1 MIVIISEK
9 RQDARRI
16 AAALGTITIYNATY
30 TYEDLEDEK
39 KERIIDQYQRKNESL
54 EVAIGKTKALV
65 VWTDGHIDKTLS
77 AKEYSN
83 SYEIWNLSTYPM
95 LPEELKV
102 KVDEGKIESFKK
114 IKNILSQSDVEEVI
128 NAFDDDIEGTLIFH
142 ELYRLSECT
151 KPWTK
156 VKLNSLSSKDIRRAF
171 RERRPGA
178 EFTNEIEAGKTRRY
192 LDYLYGINLTV
203 ASTVKFSSDKK
214 MISHLEE
221 GDSQVLP
228 IGRVQIPVLTEVVR
242 QDALLETHVQT
253 NLYNAE
259 FQVTNGEVT
268 FTMKYDKG
276 REKIDRRDTLTELAE
291 GIVGEEIEITQNE
304 EMIEKESPL
313 LHNLSSLTFYLNGKY
328 GYSAK
333 FIMDLCQN
341 LKSKG
346 FISYPRT
353 TSRFLPESME
363 QDFLQ
368 ALKSIPMTSSI
379 AQLLKESV
387 AEKRSP
393 LNRRIFND
401 DLVDAHHA
409 IITTTNKKRAD
420 QYLTLSKEEQNVY
433 EAIVKRMIQSIAP
446 DSVKK
451 KHMILSSADGVP
463 LKNLIT
469 FVVNDGY
476 RLLESANVITGERL
490 NITEER
496 KPTEEEESET
506 TVEELLEEMEPENIS
521 DYEKL
526 IFRNHGTSIEIEKDK
541 KIIESLER
549 NQNFKVLSYRIVPYK
564 TAKPARHTDG
574 TLIEY
579 MKKAGGIKGENN
591 PMKFK
596 EKGLGTPATRS
607 TIIENLVQSGY
618 IERIGKKTLKSTAKG
633 RRMIELIT
641 NEKLKSEILT
651 REMEDSIELI
661 KNGDISSE
669 SVKERIRTEVKDE
682 FTAIKDTVVQI
693 KMIGYCPN
701 CNQPVIESVNRYV
714 CKGKSE
720 NKCSFS
726 IAKKISIKDNNKQFD
741 YWFKKDTI
749 KKVLLNAE
757 HTDTEKGIHF
767 YLKENDK
774 GDLYLSWQT
783 AKQPNII

>member
-16 AAALGTITIYNATY
+16 AAALGTIAIYNRTY
-30 TYEDLEDEK
+30 TYEDLEDEN
-39 KERIIDQYQRKNESL
+39 KERIIDQYQRKNEHM
-54 EVAIGKTKALV
+54 EVTIGKTKALIA
-65 VWTDGHIDKTLS
+65 WTDGHIDKALS

-83 SYEIWNLSTYPM
+83 AYEIWNLSTYPM
-95 LPEELKV
+95 LPEELRV
-102 KVDEGKIESFKK
+102 KVDEGKIESFRK
-114 IKNILSQSDVEEVI
+114 IKSILNRQDVEEVI

-142 ELYRLSECT
+142 ELYSLAECR

-156 VKLNSLSSKDIRRAF
+156 VKLNSLSSKDIRKAF
-171 RERRPGA
+171 REKRPGA
-178 EFTNEIEAGKTRRY
+178 EFLNEIEAGKTRRY

-214 MISHLEE
+214 MISHIEE

-228 IGRVQIPVLTEVVR
+228 IGRVQIPVLNEVVM
-242 QDALLETHVQT
+242 QDELVENHVQI

-259 FQVTNGEVT
+259 FKVTNGEVT

-291 GIVGEEIEITQNE
+291 GIVGEELEITQNE
-304 EMIEKESPL
+304 EIIEKESPL

-333 FIMDLCQN
+333 LIMDLCQN

-368 ALKSIPMTSSI
+368 ALKSVPMTSSI
-379 AQLLKESV
+379 TQLLRESV
-387 AEKRSP
+387 PDKRSP

-401 DLVDAHHA
+401 ELVDAHHA

-420 QYLTLSKEEQNVY
+420 QYLALSKEEQNVY
-433 EAIVKRMIQSIAP
+433 EAIVKRMLQSIVP
-446 DSVKK
+446 NTVKE
-451 KHMILSSADGVP
+451 KHTILSSANGVP

-469 FVVNDGY
+469 FVINDGY

-490 NITEER
+490 NMMAEE
-496 KPTEEEESET
+496 KKSTEEEDVET
-506 TVEELLEEMEPENIS
+506 TVEELLEENETENIS
-521 DYEKL
+521 EFEKL
-526 IFRNHGTSIEIEKDK
+526 IFKNHGTSLEIENDK
-541 KIIESLER
+541 KIIESLEQ
-549 NQNFKVLSYRIVPYK
+549 NPNFKIISYRIVPYK
-564 TAKPARHTDG
+564 TVKPARHTDG

-579 MKKAGGIKGENN
+579 MKKAGGMKGENN

-607 TIIENLVQSGY
+607 TIIENLLQSGY
-618 IERIGKKTLKSTAKG
+618 IERVGRKTLKSTSKG

-661 KNGDISSE
+661 KNGDINSD
-669 SVKERIRTEVKDE
+669 SVKKKIRSDVKEE
-682 FTAIKDTVVQI
+682 FAAIKNTIVQI

-701 CNQPVIESVNRYV
+701 CNQPVIESANRYV
-714 CKGKSE
+714 CKGKNE

-726 IAKKISIKDNNKQFD
+726 IAKKISIKENNKQRD

-749 KKVLLNAE
+749 KKILLNAE
-757 HTDTEKGIHF
+757 YTDDEKGVHF
-767 YLKENDK
+767 YLKENEN
-774 GDLYLSWQT
+774 GEFYLSW
-783 AKQPNII
+783 KSF